1 LNYQQAID
9 FLYHQ
14 YPAFEKQGGMAYKPG
29 LDNVSALAVA
39 FDNPH
44 TKFKSIHIAGTNGK
58 GSSSNLLAAVLQE
71 AGYKTGLY
79 TSPHIHNFT
88 ERIRVN
94 GQQIPEEEVTSF
106 IANNNDIFKQYHPS
120 FFEITTVLAFH
131 WFALQHVDIAIIET
145 GMGGKLDA
153 TNIIQPELCLITNV
167 SFDHT
172 QYLGTTLL
180 QIAAEKAGIIKKQT
194 LVVLSEY
201 QEETFPVFQK
211 KAEEMQASI
220 VRAYE
225 EYKLTNIR
233 FEQSYLVS
241 NVYQKEKLLLEDLYC
256 GLLGSYQLK
265 NIPGVLAVL
274 DQLKKQGWNI
284 QNTSIYKGFKDVVHL
299 TGFKGRWQVLSHSPL
314 VICDAAHN
322 IAGIS
327 YSVQQLRAMHKSIHI
342 VIGMVK
348 DKDIQNVLT
357 LLPVEASYYFCE
369 ADSPRAL
376 SAEALCEKA
385 GENGLKGIVIK
396 DVNQALKV
404 AMKNA
409 SPDDVI
415 WVGGSLYVLGELE
428 VV

>member
-1 LNYQQAID
+1 
-9 FLYHQ
+9 
-14 YPAFEKQGGMAYKPG
+14 MAYKPG
-29 LDNVSALAVA
+29 LDNVSALSAA

-79 TSPHIHNFT
+79 TSPHIHDFT
-88 ERIRVN
+88 ERIRVD
-94 GQQIPEEEVTSF
+94 GEPIPQEEVAAFVS
-106 IANNNDIFKQYHPS
+106 NNNHIFKQYHPS
-120 FFEITTVLAFH
+120 FFEITTILAFH
-131 WFALQHVDIAIIET
+131 WFALQQVDIAIIET

-172 QYLGTTLL
+172 QYLGTTLP
-180 QIAAEKAGIIKKQT
+180 QIASEKAGIIKKQIP
-194 LVVLSEY
+194 VVLSEY
-201 QEETFPVFQK
+201 QEETFPVFQQ
-211 KAEEMQASI
+211 KAEEIQASI
-220 VRAYE
+220 VKAYE
-225 EYKLTNIR
+225 EYELTNIR
-233 FEQSYLVS
+233 FEQTYLLTDVH
-241 NVYQKEKLLLEDLYC
+241 QKNKLLFKDLYC

-265 NIPGVLAVL
+265 NIPGVLSVL
-274 DQLKKQGWNI
+274 NELKKQGWNI
-284 QNTSIYKGFKDVVHL
+284 EDTSIYKGCKDVVHL

-322 IAGIS
+322 IAGIR

-385 GENGLKGIVIK
+385 TENGLKGMVIK
-396 DVNQALKV
+396 DVNQAVKV
-404 AMKNA
+404 AMEKS

-415 WVGGSLYVLGELE
+415 WIGGSLYVLGELA